1 MTGEG
6 KDNAIYLSRPQSPCL
21 VVGIEGCVVWPRLG
35 LFALGDWV
43 IMCRESSRGLE
54 NELF

>member
-21 VVGIEGCVVWPRLG
+21 VAGIEGCVVWT
-35 LFALGDWV
+35 GDWV

-54 NELF
+54 N